1 MTSYDSGGSYHGVV
15 AVEAVLGAAVVVVA
29 VATSRLRRHLVPK
42 RAVGDEVVRRL
53 ALVAALREGAVRA
66 LRCYVVGEI
75 PTVITPET
83 RGQSRHVINTV
94 VGEIPTV
101 VTPETRGQSRHV
113 INTVVGEMPTV
124 VTPETRGENR
134 HVCEISTVVSPE
146 TKVENRH
153 VNNDTVGGGGKR
165 VHSSQL

>member
-75 PTVITPET
+75 PTV
-83 RGQSRHVINTV
+83 
-94 VGEIPTV
+94 
-101 VTPETRGQSRHV
+101 
-113 INTVVGEMPTV
+113 